1 MGATLV
7 IEAAMSQRRFDS
19 SDSAGLGV
27 LVPCGAGLSLRLYL
41 SDALGMSLAGWRPGL
56 FVIVFLLCSG

>member
-1 MGATLV
+1 
-7 IEAAMSQRRFDS
+7 MSQRRFDS

-27 LVPCGAGLSLRLYL
+27 LVPCGAGLSLWLYL